1 MNLEEL
7 KTAWT
12 AYDHQLK
19 TSQQIQE
26 KLITSMITSRSAS
39 RFSTVRKKY
48 VLGMSWM
55 ALCLSAGLV
64 VIATNPFDY
73 HSLLQ
78 FVPIALH
85 SLCLLVLLMGMLKG
99 YLRLQTIT
107 IEKETLD
114 ASLRNIIHEYERPQQ
129 LMKYT
134 LITLLFTAVVLFPL
148 SFLPAHI
155 SRMGMGVAI
164 AERLIPIALSAL
176 LLFVAYKLGAFRERN
191 APRFKEDLTEL
202 EQLKALSMELRA
214 D

>member
-7 KTAWT
+7 KSAWT

-19 TSQQIQE
+19 ASQQIQE
-26 KLITSMITSRSAS
+26 RLITSMITTRSAS
-39 RFSTVRKKY
+39 RFSGVRKKY
-48 VLGMSWM
+48 LLGMTWM
-55 ALCLSAGLV
+55 TLCLAAGLV
-64 VIATNPFDY
+64 IITTNPFDY

-78 FVPIALH
+78 YMPMALY
-85 SLCLLVLLMGMLKG
+85 SLCLLVLVISMLKG

-107 IEKETLD
+107 IEKETL
-114 ASLRNIIHEYERPQQ
+114 AVSLRTIIQEYEKPQQ

-148 SFLPAHI
+148 SFLPAAVKT
-155 SRMGMGVAI
+155 MGLSLAL
-164 AERLIPIALSAL
+164 AERLISIAISVL

-202 EQLKALSMELRA
+202 EQLKALSRELRA
-214 D
+214 E